1 MVHARGKR
9 TQYTSVSL
17 DLSKIRDFGEAEYL
31 LDQQL
36 TADDG
41 HLLVDHDSLVAE
53 LRRVIREEDKAERVR
68 AIQALRY
75 AKRRKEGLVDWR
87 FNTSS
92 VARNDLITWA
102 ERHVQKYF
110 KRV

>member
-1 MVHARGKR
+1 MSDATQPPGYFRRDERDGISPPDFSKACTFAEHMVHARGKR

-41 HLLVDHDSLVAE
+41 HLLVDHDSLLAE
-53 LRRVIREEDKAERVR
+53 QR
-68 AIQALRY
+68 
-75 AKRRKEGLVDWR
+75 
-87 FNTSS
+87 
-92 VARNDLITWA
+92 
-102 ERHVQKYF
+102 
-110 KRV
+110 